1 MLLIDKESREWY
13 IIYANGCINLC
24 IKHLKVRKIDCYSA
38 VYSALL
44 FRENVQ
50 TVAQE
55 DKR

>member
-13 IIYANGCINLC
+13 IIYASGCINLC

>member
-13 IIYANGCINLC
+13 IIYASGCINIC
-24 IKHLKVRKIDCYSA
+24 ILHLKVKKIDYYSA

-44 FRENVQ
+44 FREDVQ

-55 DKR
+55 DER